1 MDNFEEQIIEDLIL
15 EGALEFAGIDPET
28 GEMLYNFSEKVKTFM
43 PALYKEHLK
52 TVSQEMM
59 YLWETGYIDMDLLS
73 DNPLI
78 VLTPKALDEAEVS
91 KLDPEKRR
99 SLNEVKRILLS

>member
-1 MDNFEEQIIEDLIL
+1 MDSFEEQIIKDLIL

-43 PALYKEHLK
+43 PDLYNEHLK
-52 TVSQEMM
+52 TVNQDMM
-59 YLWETGYIDMDLLS
+59 HLWESGYIDMDLLS

-78 VLTPKALDEAEVS
+78 SLTTKALDEKEVS
-91 KLDPEKRR
+91 KLDSEKRR
-99 SLNEVKRILLS
+99 SLNEIKRILLA